1 VKHSA
6 DTILRTLTAQ
16 PGFAIVEVL
25 VDGSGRP
32 VDSIT
37 SHIVAWAF
45 EHDLLIPHP
54 VTLCGIQSGPVH
66 ILQPDGSVER
76 PNVDSYASVSE
87 WLAAQQR
94 DYDARLEHAK

>member
-1 VKHSA
+1 VKHAS

-16 PGFAIVEVL
+16 PGFAIIEVL

-45 EHDLLIPHP
+45 EQDLLIPHP

-76 PNVDSYASVSE
+76 PNLDSYTSVAE
-87 WLAAQQR
+87 WLAAQQC
-94 DYDARLEHAK
+94 DYDARLAHAK